1 MKVLELSSMLFFT
14 NFLHNTFYREW
25 IYAWIFL
32 LLTTTSLFVHS
43 EIFKND
49 GEFGNQMVYLDK
61 SVIASIFFYGLYL
74 YWKSLSSKQFN
85 DMYLRHYFPLI
96 SISIVIWFYI
106 GGYYL
111 DKYCFDSDRQLGN
124 LYHATIHIVGSLG
137 HHSIMNEYSN
147 YA

>member
-1 MKVLELSSMLFFT
+1 MKVLTLSSILFFT

-74 YWKSLSSKQFN
+74 YWKSLSSKKI
-85 DMYLRHYFPLI
+85 YYFPLI

-111 DKYCFDSDRQLGN
+111 DKYCFDPDRQLRN

-137 HHSIMNEYSN
+137 HHSIMNEYSKYSN